1 MDEETRD
8 EKKDRLKW
16 LGLHVIP
23 LSQKLGGYAA
33 YESLTEVISVN
44 LSISLSSYLFL
55 YRTAL
60 ETSG

>member
-1 MDEETRD
+1 MDDETRD

-16 LGLHVIP
+16 RGLHVIP
-23 LSQKLGGYAA
+23 LNQKLGGYAA
-33 YESLTEVISVN
+33 FKSLTEVISVN
-44 LSISLSSYLFL
+44 LSIYLSSYLFL